1 MKIRRLL
8 RMRYIVLSAAL
19 LSITLVNDVS
29 AQSGANTSGYSTL
42 RVDSS
47 GTVIGVN
54 TRTLIF
60 VKGNKFRIENP
71 SLKEKVITIGDG
83 KNSYLFYP
91 DKNFAYILPGY
102 QKAEVNAV
110 PSEFFHIK
118 NVAGAK
124 YVGQQTVDGKL
135 CDVYEYSQQDT
146 RYKVYIDK
154 GSDFPLQFEIFTQNG
169 NAISKIQKD
178 IPLDNSLFILPKG
191 TEIRNMTRQIQPI
204 K

>member
-1 MKIRRLL
+1 
-8 RMRYIVLSAAL
+8 MRYLLKMIPIALITVILSPV
-19 LSITLVNDVS
+19 LVNDAS
-29 AQSGANTSGYSTL
+29 AQSGANAAAGYSTL

-60 VKGNKFRIENP
+60 IKGNKFRIENP
-71 SLKEKVITIGDG
+71 SLREKVITIGDG
-83 KNSYLFYP
+83 KKSYLYYP
-91 DKNFAYILPGY
+91 DNNFAYILPGY
-102 QKAEVNAV
+102 QKTEVNAV
-110 PSEFFHIK
+110 PPEFFHIK

-124 YVGQQTVDGKL
+124 YAGQQAVDGKL
-135 CDVYEYSQQDT
+135 CDVYEYSQQET

-154 GSDFPLQFEIFTQNG
+154 GNDFPLQFEIFTQNG
-169 NAISKIQKD
+169 SAISKIQKD
-178 IPLDNSLFILPKG
+178 IPLDDSLFILPKG